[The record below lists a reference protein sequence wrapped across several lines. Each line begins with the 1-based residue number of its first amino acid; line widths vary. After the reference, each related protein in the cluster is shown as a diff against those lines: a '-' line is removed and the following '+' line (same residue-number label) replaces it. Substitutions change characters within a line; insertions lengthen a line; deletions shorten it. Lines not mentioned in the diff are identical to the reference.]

1 MRLIGSQRVPDFPI
15 CWERRHVMSRE
26 DDDDVRDTGK
36 HNFRSVLL
44 HPMLPNANRI
54 NEIKVFVFHHY
65 VLRYAIILNIIQ
77 EASEVVQV
85 ITYSFLGSLSQSDI
99 SIAPMQYH
107 ILLIKALVRV
117 HFSCHALNF

>member
-1 MRLIGSQRVPDFPI
+1 MRLIGSQRVPHFPI

-26 DDDDVRDTGK
+26 DDDDFRDTGK
-36 HNFRSVLL
+36 HNFCSVLL
-44 HPMLPNANRI
+44 HPMLPNTNRI

-85 ITYSFLGSLSQSDI
+85 IIYSFLGSLSQSDI